1 MTDQKN
7 TSKRLRGNKKTAV
20 APVGFVPSSSLL
32 LNQGKGLVAGTVS
45 DNTGLM
51 LLGRYEAGPVK
62 FYAGYEDI
70 LFANPHF
77 PLSAGTTI
85 IGGYSL
91 GTVSNTAFANKR
103 DLPSVL
109 DRRKICRHFR
119 SRSDGRLL
127 PRATE
132 QLLWQWLLGCIAD
145 ELQRTIERSFARGGL
160 PFCKTL
166 GRLCGRHVFSCGKWS
181 RQWLP

>member
-77 PLSAGTTI
+77 LRKPAFSI
-85 IGGYSL
+85 VGGH
-91 GTVSNTAFANKR
+91 NHHR
-103 DLPSVL
+103 
-109 DRRKICRHFR
+109 
-119 SRSDGRLL
+119 RLL
-127 PRATE
+127 
-132 QLLWQWLLGCIAD
+132 
-145 ELQRTIERSFARGGL
+145 ARN
-160 PFCKTL
+160 
-166 GRLCGRHVFSCGKWS
+166 S
-181 RQWLP
+181 Q